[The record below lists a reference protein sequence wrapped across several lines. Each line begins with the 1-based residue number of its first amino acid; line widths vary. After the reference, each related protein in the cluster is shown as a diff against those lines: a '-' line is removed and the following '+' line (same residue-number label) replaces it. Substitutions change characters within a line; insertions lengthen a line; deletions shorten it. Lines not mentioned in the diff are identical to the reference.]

1 MKLLVP
7 GGAGML
13 GRDVARVASAAGH
26 EVVALTREGLDVTDA
41 AAVAERVAAEAPDAV
56 LNCAAYTNVDG
67 AEADLR
73 SAMEGN
79 AEAARHVAA
88 AAAAAGAAVLYPS
101 TDYVFDGTK
110 REPYVESDP
119 TRPQTVY
126 GQSKLAGEH
135 ETASANPRHVIAR
148 TSWLFGTGG
157 RNFVETM
164 LRLAGEHAE
173 VTVVRD
179 QVGCPTYTPHLAE
192 ALVALLAAESYG
204 VHHVAARGECS
215 WYEFAR
221 EIFRQAPVE
230 CRVESTTSAEFRR
243 PAPRPAY
250 SVLVS
255 ERDDAVLLPA
265 WEMGLADYLAERAAV
280 A

>member
-1 MKLLVP
+1 
-7 GGAGML
+7 ML
-13 GRDVARVASAAGH
+13 GRDVALVATGAGH
-26 EVVALTREGLDVTDA
+26 EVVSLSRGELDVTDA
-41 AAVAERVAAEAPDAV
+41 AAVTERVTALAPDAV
-56 LNCAAYTNVDG
+56 LNCAAYTDVDG

-79 AEAARHVAA
+79 AEAARHLSGASAA
-88 AAAAAGAAVLYPS
+88 IGAAVLYPS
-101 TDYVFDGTK
+101 TDYVFDGAK

-135 ETASANPRHVIAR
+135 ETAEANPRHVIAR
-148 TSWLFGTGG
+148 TSWLFGVGG
-157 RNFVETM
+157 ANFVETM
-164 LRLAGEHAE
+164 LRLAREHGE

-221 EIFRQAPVE
+221 EIFRQTPVE
-230 CRVESTTSAEFRR
+230 CRVESTTSGEFRR

-255 ERDDAVLLPA
+255 EREDAVLLPP
-265 WEMGLADYLAERAAV
+265 WEHGLADYLAERAA
-280 A
+280 AA